1 MTLRRSARLTAASVS
16 NNSTTTV
23 PHLQPRTQAKRA
35 ASRTTNGVSK
45 TRKPAPAARGK
56 KAQLNANL
64 KLDQAPPLLTDAA
77 ITSSSNSRQS
87 PNTTTTT
94 TTNNNIWDPTPTAY
108 TSSSSRTTPPPLDR
122 PVEPHRTNATLLTP
136 HGSSLVAYPPDTD
149 VDASPSK
156 TGRPRPTATTG
167 TLLEKAVAHLIA
179 TDPRF
184 EPLIREHPCPLFTPE
199 GLAEE
204 IDPFRSLVSSIIG
217 QQVSGAAAKSIRDK
231 FVALFNNTNNQVADG
246 NNENGNDNG
255 TMNRKGTS
263 FFPTPE
269 EIIKMDISTLRTA
282 GLSQRKAE
290 YIHGLSEKFA
300 NGELS
305 ARMLLNASD
314 EELVEKL
321 TAVRGLG
328 KWSVEMFACF
338 ALKRIDV
345 FSTGDL
351 GVQRGCAV
359 FVGKDVNKLKGKGGG
374 KFKYMPEKDMLELA
388 AKFAPYRSLF
398 MWYMWRVTD
407 VNIAVLGG

>member
-1 MTLRRSARLTAASVS
+1 MMTLRRSARLTAASVS
-16 NNSTTTV
+16 KNNSTTSSSSTI
-23 PHLQPRTQAKRA
+23 PHLQPRTQTKRA

-45 TRKPAPAARGK
+45 TRKPAAAARGK
-56 KAQLNANL
+56 KAQLNANP
-64 KLDQAPPLLTDAA
+64 KLDQASPLTDAPT
-77 ITSSSNSRQS
+77 TSSSHSNNSRQS

-94 TTNNNIWDPTPTAY
+94 TTTTNNIWDPIPTP
-108 TSSSSRTTPPPLDR
+108 SSRTTPPPLDR
-122 PVEPHRTNATLLTP
+122 PVEPHHTNATLLTP
-136 HGSSLVAYPPDTD
+136 HGSSLVAYPPGTD
-149 VDASPSK
+149 ADASPSK

-167 TLLEKAVAHLIA
+167 TLLEQAAAHLIA
-179 TDPRF
+179 TDPRL
-184 EPLIREHPCPLFTPE
+184 ESLIREHPCPLFTPE

-231 FVALFNNTNNQVADG
+231 FVALFNTNTNDNKKD
-246 NNENGNDNG
+246 ENGG
-255 TMNRKGTS
+255 TIRTS

-269 EIIKMDISTLRTA
+269 DIIKKDITTLRTA